1 MNEKWKVHKIKTD
14 CEPWL
19 FLDGWEKDIIE
30 TIEFDHKK
38 EALEHYTR
46 LIHEHQASY
55 RHVHMKKLSL
65 FTFWNDCEKEFCEAC
80 DDDLQIFH
88 GVLFMKGEDVYDLNE
103 NEEGFSFVQM
113 K

>member
-38 EALEHYTR
+38 KR
-46 LIHEHQASY
+46 LSIIQ
-55 RHVHMKKLSL
+55 
-65 FTFWNDCEKEFCEAC
+65 
-80 DDDLQIFH
+80 
-88 GVLFMKGEDVYDLNE
+88 GLFMNIKRVIAT
-103 NEEGFSFVQM
+103 FI
-113 K
+113 